1 MIYKAIHF
9 SSFWPRLSAYIIDSI
24 ILFLIITLL
33 GKLFVL
39 STLTMYIVSPFIGW
53 IYYSLFF
60 ASSWQATLGY
70 KLNSLKV
77 ATLHTKR
84 ITFIHASLRYAYS
97 LISALCILLNISFFF
112 TKRRQTFHDLLAK
125 TIVIDNSNPKLY
137 AKKTD
142 KKYLT
147 FNSGFPL
154 SKSIVIVLLISF
166 IISLI
171 PMLHFF
177 NIMAKAN
184 GIGLNRFFEKLPTSH
199 SGNFNYSIA
208 RETILYNKDKD
219 YSVSSLAECDDG
231 SFVVAGYY
239 EESGKYGVTVWLT
252 KFNKNSQKQWSKT
265 FELIEYGFADIL
277 LTVSNNTILIA
288 RETNQGSFRKN
299 TTLITKLDLFGHV
312 QWEKTFDGGINH
324 IIKTE
329 NGYIYVGSR
338 QGRNNVIVL
347 KIDNEGKLLWQ
358 KQYSEEGLSKG
369 NSIIETSDKG
379 YIIVG
384 STMEKE
390 VTKNL
395 DKKPSK
401 NIFSS
406 MQEVSKQNAWAFKI
420 DQNGSVQWEQV
431 IKKNDYDVE
440 LVDLVTNSTDELI
453 LVGNLTYGYSNN
465 NNILILKLAQN
476 GDFIWRKIIYEKYY
490 DNVSSITA
498 LHNSNFLLAANTTSL
513 SDSEAKGWI
522 IQVNK
527 EGVLIEDATTDSLK
541 ASPMGYL
548 KSMTVDNEGNILV
561 AGKLKNNFF
570 NYTKHGSIIY
580 KLKREVLLQ

>member
-112 TKRRQTFHDLLAK
+112 TKRRQAFHDLLAK